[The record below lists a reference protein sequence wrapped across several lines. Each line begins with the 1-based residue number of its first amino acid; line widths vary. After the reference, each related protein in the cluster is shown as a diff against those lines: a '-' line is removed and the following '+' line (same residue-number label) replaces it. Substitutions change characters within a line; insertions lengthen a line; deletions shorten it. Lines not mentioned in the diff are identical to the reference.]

1 MKFVGDDKNI
11 NEVSGVDTSDGVP
24 FYLFTLEQEK
34 KQDAIWLFD
43 KYKYNVLLLLLVGGK
58 KYLFQLSPSFCSRL

>member
-11 NEVSGVDTSDGVP
+11 NEVSGADTSNAVP
-24 FYLFTLEQEK
+24 IYLFKLEQEK

-43 KYKYNVLLLLLVGGK
+43 KYN
-58 KYLFQLSPSFCSRL
+58 